1 MANAGARATWMSS
14 TIWRKPWFKAW
25 KRGGKLLWF
34 YLTSC
39 DEGTIAGIFQC
50 DPDVAK
56 MRTGPWGDAAWQR
69 DTAAMY
75 PHVIFYPDNWVFIP
89 GYLEENTHG
98 INEKHAAGIA
108 RVVNDAPE
116 QIRADFM
123 ARYEKPL
130 GVFAM
135 GIDTPSIP
143 PSNPSDETS
152 PPLPSPTHPILTS
165 SDTLSGAGK
174 KKPRKFSDEEWGIG
188 KAGAAYAI
196 EAARKHTG
204 SPDPS
209 GYKFGQFLSVFCER
223 AKSEA
228 EYTVQDCQD
237 CVDEWFKRLKDK
249 EAKAA
254 ARGDERHYM
263 GTFGGFKSGLD
274 SIAAEV
280 AARRGA

>member
-135 GIDTPSIP
+135 GIDTPSIS

-152 PPLPSPTHPILTS
+152 PPLPSPSHPITAIPRAAS
-165 SDTLSGAGK
+165 VGGKGKLSKEQGMWVVEAV
-174 KKPRKFSDEEWGIG
+174 
-188 KAGAAYAI
+188 AAFKT
-196 EAARKHTG
+196 AAQRHCNG
-204 SPDPS
+204 MAEPE
-209 GYKFGQFLSVFCER
+209 GFNEGVL
-223 AKSEA
+223 KSL
-228 EYTVQDCQD
+228 
-237 CVDEWFKRLKDK
+237 FKRRILK
-249 EAKAA
+249 
-254 ARGDERHYM
+254 GDDADDLL
-263 GTFGGFKSGLD
+263 GAVKVF
-274 SIAAEV
+274 
-280 AARRGA
+280 ARRKTDFDLRTGKDSGFSAKDLASPTTWDSVQKEYQREKANAKG